1 LSVASKGT
9 SKGTWPKAQLVL
21 GWWDRIEETLVGL
34 LGLIALLIGLLQVIG
49 RYFDPA
55 RAISYAEEVI
65 VYLIIWAIMIVSSQ
79 LVRRDGHVRP
89 DLVLRLLPPRYL
101 RIVEIF
107 NCLVAIVFCGALV
120 WYGWQIVDTSWMIDE
135 TSSTDLQF
143 PMWLYYLALPVGG
156 ALMLLR
162 YMLRLV
168 RFTLYFDP
176 ETMTVGQMVRDEMP
190 SGLTPPLTDR

>member
-1 LSVASKGT
+1 M
-9 SKGTWPKAQLVL
+9 
-21 GWWDRIEETLVGL
+21 GL
-34 LGLIALLIGLLQVIG
+34 LGLIALVIGLLQVVG
-49 RYFDPA
+49 RYIDPA

-101 RIVEIF
+101 RLVEIF
-107 NCLVAIVFCGALV
+107 NCLVAIVFCSALV
-120 WYGWQIVDTSWMIDE
+120 WYGWQIVDTSLLIDE

-143 PMWLYYLALPVGG
+143 PMWIYYLSLPVGG

-162 YMLRLV
+162 YIMRLV
-168 RFTLYFDP
+168 RFTFYFDP
-176 ETMTVGQMVRDEMP
+176 ATMTVGHIFQEEIP
-190 SGLTPPLTDR
+190 SGLSPPLPER

>member
-1 LSVASKGT
+1 VAASRSASDT
-9 SKGTWPKAQLVL
+9 ASFVFR
-21 GWWDRIEETLVGL
+21 WWDRIEETLVGL
-34 LGLIALLIGLLQVIG
+34 LGLIALVIGLLQVIG

-107 NCLVAIVFCGALV
+107 NCLVAVVFCAALV
-120 WYGWQIVDTSWMIDE
+120 WYGWEIVDTSLLIDE

-143 PMWLYYLALPVGG
+143 PMWIYYLALPVGS

-162 YMLRLV
+162 YLIRLV

-176 ETMTVGQMVRDEMP
+176 DTMTVGQMLHEEMP
-190 SGLTPPLTDR
+190 SGLSPPLTDR

>member
-1 LSVASKGT
+1 MAS
-9 SKGTWPKAQLVL
+9 SRSWPKASVVL

-34 LGLIALLIGLLQVIG
+34 LGLIALVIGLLQVVG
-49 RYFDPA
+49 RYIDPA

-65 VYLIIWAIMIVSSQ
+65 VYLIIWAIMIASSQ

-101 RIVEIF
+101 RLVEIF

-120 WYGWQIVDTSWMIDE
+120 WYGWQIVDTSLLIDE

-143 PMWLYYLALPVGG
+143 PMWIYYLALPVGS
-156 ALMLLR
+156 ALMLVR
-162 YMLRLV
+162 YLMRLV

-176 ETMTVGQMVRDEMP
+176 ATMTVGQIFQEELP
-190 SGLTPPLTDR
+190 SGLPSPRTDR

>member
-1 LSVASKGT
+1 VAWLRVS
-9 SKGTWPKAQLVL
+9 AVL

-101 RIVEIF
+101 RLVEIF

-143 PMWLYYLALPVGG
+143 PMWLYYLALPVGS
-156 ALMLLR
+156 ALMLAR
-162 YMLRLV
+162 YVLRLV

-176 ETMTVGQMVRDEMP
+176 ETMTVGQMVHDEMP

>member
-1 LSVASKGT
+1 L
-9 SKGTWPKAQLVL
+9 LH
-21 GWWDRIEETLVGL
+21 WWDRIEETLVGL
-34 LGLIALLIGLLQVIG
+34 LGLIALVIGVLQVVG
-49 RYFDPA
+49 RYVDPA

-101 RIVEIF
+101 RIAEIF

-120 WYGWQIVDTSWMIDE
+120 WYGWEIVDTSLLINE

-143 PMWLYYLALPVGG
+143 PMWIYYLSLPVGS
-156 ALMLLR
+156 ALMLVR
-162 YMLRLV
+162 YVMRLA
-168 RFTLYFDP
+168 RFAFFFDP
-176 ETMTVGQMVRDEMP
+176 VTMTVGQALHDEMP
-190 SGLTPPLTDR
+190 GGLSAPLADR